1 MENIRIVL
9 RRNHVQ
15 RDWSV
20 EIDGT
25 QHNHISS
32 TTLDDLIEYALVSAE
47 QSLIEPEA
55 DTKKDDSTSMSKPV
69 QVPS

>member
-1 MENIRIVL
+1 MEDISIVL
-9 RRNHVQ
+9 RRNNVQ
-15 RDWSV
+15 KDWSV

-47 QSLIEPEA
+47 QSLMKTDI
-55 DTKKDDSTSMSKPV
+55 KDEDSPSMGKPV
-69 QVPS
+69 